1 MFVVNDDLS
10 IYANRGDIVF
20 FSVMAVDGDFT
31 YEFQPGDIVRM
42 AIYGKKD
49 AENCVMQKDFP
60 VVDVTDS
67 VFIHLEE
74 EDTKIG
80 EIISKATDY
89 WYEVV
94 LNPDT
99 APQTIIG
106 FDEDGAKIFKLFP
119 ESNEIDDDYEPSV
132 EDFPVVDGELDMTSP
147 RPVANEAVARAIA
160 ELTGKLDNIDKKLD
174 DLTAVVQSNKEA
186 YEAKDNTLKLQLND
200 LGETV
205 TFEVN
210 RLDLLIEGLT
220 DEIRGGV

>member
-1 MFVVNDDLS
+1 MFVINDDLS
-10 IYANRGDIVF
+10 IEVNRGDIVF

-42 AIYGKKD
+42 AIYGRKEAD
-49 AENCVMQKDFP
+49 NCVMQKDFP
-60 VVDVTDS
+60 VVEPTDS

-80 EIISKATDY
+80 EIISKPKDY

-94 LNPDT
+94 LNPDI

-106 FDEDGAKIFKLFP
+106 YDEDGAKVFKLYP
-119 ESNEIDDDYEPSV
+119 ESAEINDDFHPSEEDY
-132 EDFPVVDGELDMTSP
+132 PVVDDDLDMTSH
-147 RPVANEAVARAIA
+147 RPIENQAVARAIV
-160 ELTGKLDNIDKKLD
+160 ELSSKIDGLAD
-174 DLTAVVQSNKEA
+174 TIEALTATVQANKTA
-186 YEAKDNTLKLQLND
+186 YEAKDNSLQAQLND
-200 LGETV
+200 VAETV

-220 DEIRGGV
+220 DEIRGV